1 MADRKPIQFIDLFAG
16 VGGLSWGFM
25 KARSER
31 GKKLFEP
38 LLLVDQDEKARES
51 FLRNSGKFNNFQC
64 KDISKLNAKNIRE
77 LAELK
82 GARRLDLLMGGPP
95 CQGFSR
101 LTKSS
106 RSALEDPRNE
116 LLRKFLN
123 LAVALKPRIILF
135 ENVPAFKTFSEGRYI
150 EETEKK
156 LKRAGYKIVEA
167 RILNAA
173 EHGVPQMRRRA
184 IVIAIHKTVKL
195 SRHYSHPDQLFPP
208 HTTPVF
214 GNGQELQGDDFLF
227 STHVSVEEAIGDL
240 PNIKSGE
247 IRGSYGSE
255 PQSDYQHMMRNG
267 SNHLYNHEARKHTQ
281 KFIQNKIKKIPEGG
295 SSKDLGKGERFD
307 EGRELKYLSQAYGRL
322 HRKSLAYTI
331 TCHFLNPGSGRFLHY
346 KDHRAITVREAA
358 RFQSFEDSF
367 VFSGTLQEQAQQVGN
382 AVPPLL
388 ARAIAENLFQLI
400 KP

>member
-1 MADRKPIQFIDLFAG
+1 MPEHKPIQFIDLFAG

-31 GKKLFEP
+31 GRKLFEP
-38 LLLVDQDEKARES
+38 LLLVDQSKEAKES
-51 FLRNSGKFNNFQC
+51 FLNNSGKFKNFQNE
-64 KDISKLNAKNIRE
+64 DISKLNAKKIRE
-77 LAELK
+77 LAGLK
-82 GARRLDLLMGGPP
+82 GNRRLDMLIGGPP

-101 LTKSS
+101 LNKSS

-150 EETEKK
+150 KETEHK
-156 LKRAGYKIVEA
+156 LKRAGYKIIEA
-167 RILNAA
+167 KVLNAA

-195 SRHYSHPDQLFPP
+195 SRYYSHPNQLFPP
-208 HTTPVF
+208 QTTPVF
-214 GNGQELQGDDFLF
+214 GNGQELQGDEFLF

-247 IRGSYGSE
+247 TRGTYASE
-255 PQSDYQHMMRNG
+255 PESDYQYMMRNG
-267 SNHLYNHEARKHTQ
+267 STLLHNHQARVHK
-281 KFIQNKIKKIPEGG
+281 KDFINNKIKKIKEGG
-295 SSKDLGKGERFD
+295 CSKDLGEGERFD
-307 EGRELKYLSQAYGRL
+307 EGREKEYLSQAYGRL

-331 TCHFLNPGSGRFLHY
+331 TCHFLNPGSGRFIHY

-388 ARAIAENLFQLI
+388 ARAIAENLSQLI
-400 KP
+400 NP

>member
-1 MADRKPIQFIDLFAG
+1 MANRKPIQFIDLFAG

-25 KARSER
+25 KARNEQ
-31 GKKLFEP
+31 GHKLFEP
-38 LLLVDQDEKARES
+38 LLLVDHNKAAKES
-51 FLRNSGKFNNFQC
+51 FLKNSGKFRNFQIS
-64 KDISKLNAKNIRE
+64 DISKLNAKKIRE
-77 LAELK
+77 MARLK
-82 GARRLDLLMGGPP
+82 GNRRLDMLMGGPP

-106 RSALEDPRNE
+106 RSALDDPRNE

-123 LAVALKPRIILF
+123 LAVALKPRVMLF

-156 LKRAGYKIVEA
+156 LKRAGYNIVGA
-167 RILNAA
+167 QVLNAA

-195 SRHYSHPDQLFPP
+195 SRHYSHADQLFPP

-214 GNGQELQGDDFLF
+214 GNGVELQGDDFLF

-240 PNIKSGE
+240 PRLTAGQMK
-247 IRGSYGSE
+247 GSYAGE
-255 PQSDYQHMMRNG
+255 PQSDYQNMMRNG
-267 SNHLYNHEARKHTQ
+267 SDMLMNHEARTHTAD
-281 KFIQNKIKKIPEGG
+281 FIRNKIKKIPEGG

-307 EGRELKYLSQAYGRL
+307 EGREIEYLSQAYGRL

-346 KDHRAITVREAA
+346 NDHRAITVREAA
-358 RFQSFEDSF
+358 RFQSFEDNF
-367 VFSGTLQEQAQQVGN
+367 VFAGSLQEQAQQVGN

-400 KP
+400 NP